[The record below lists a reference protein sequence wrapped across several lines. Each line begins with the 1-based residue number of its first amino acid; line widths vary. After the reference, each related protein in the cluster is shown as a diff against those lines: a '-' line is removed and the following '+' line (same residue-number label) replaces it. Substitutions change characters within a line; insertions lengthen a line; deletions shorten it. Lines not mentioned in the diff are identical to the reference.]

1 MTEGVSR
8 VDNLLITGG
17 AVWRGTGFSRG
28 TSVLLSGDSIAAVG
42 AEDDVRARTPA
53 ASRELRLSGESVL
66 PGLTDGHLHLS
77 TWAKQRALLDLSSAK
92 SLADALEMVREE
104 ARRLPADRWIRGWNY
119 NDTRWPEGRSLAR
132 RDLDALNIPNP
143 VLLQRVCTHI
153 NVADGKAL
161 SLSGI
166 DSPDGILLERDAIPA
181 LRAMER
187 NVFNRPALKEALKS
201 ACFELA
207 SWGVTCAHPCGA
219 DDYGMEE
226 DLSLYGELH
235 REGSLPLRI
244 FSYHDDLARPALP
257 TGFGDGWVHYQ
268 GLKIFLDG
276 SLGGRTAALSSPY
289 ADAAGETGLL
299 NWSDDAVIDKL
310 RAVREHGVQTMLHAI
325 GDAALDQ
332 AIRCIRRVDAE
343 FGRDCRLRDRIN
355 HVMVCRPDQR
365 RALAEL
371 GLFCEIQPAFVP
383 SDMNMAESRLGKDRM
398 PWAYAWRSLL
408 DEGLCVS
415 ASSDAPVESVD
426 PWFSLWALTE
436 RSDWEGR
443 RVSAPEQRL
452 TLEESIPLFTSNPN
466 RAIGQEHRFGRIEP
480 GFAADLAILDRDISA
495 MSGTDLRSANAAY
508 VFAGGRLSKG
518 VIEGWPGFG
527 A

>member
-1 MTEGVSR
+1 MDS
-8 VDNLLITGG
+8 LLITGG
-17 AVWRGTGFSRG
+17 VVWKGTGFVRG
-28 TSVLLSGDSIAAVG
+28 MSVLLSGDSIVAVG

-66 PGLTDGHLHLS
+66 PGVTDGHLHLS

-104 ARRLPADRWIRGWNY
+104 AGRLPAERWVRGWNY
-119 NDTRWPEGRSLAR
+119 NDTRWPEGRSFTR
-132 RDLDALNIPNP
+132 RDLDALGIPNP
-143 VLLQRVCTHI
+143 ILLQRVCTHI

-161 SLSGI
+161 ALSGI
-166 DSPDGILLERDAIPA
+166 DSPDGILPERDAIPA

-187 NVFNRPALKEALKS
+187 NVFTRPVLKEALKS

-226 DLSLYGELH
+226 DLSLYDELH

-257 TGFGDGWVHYQ
+257 TGFGDGQVHYQ

-276 SLGGRTAALSSPY
+276 SLGGRTAALSAPY
-289 ADAAGETGLL
+289 ADDAGETGRL
-299 NWSDDAVIDKL
+299 NWSDDAVLDKL
-310 RAVREHGVQTMLHAI
+310 RAAREKGVQTMLHAI

-332 AIRCIRRVDAE
+332 AIRCIRIVDDA

-383 SDMNMAESRLGKDRM
+383 SDMNMAEGRLGKDRM

-415 ASSDAPVESVD
+415 ASSDAPVESVN
-426 PWFSLWALTE
+426 PWLSLWALTE

-452 TLEESIPLFTSNPN
+452 TVEESIPLFTSNPN
-466 RAIGQEHRFGRIEP
+466 RAIGQEHRLGRIEP
-480 GFAADLAILDRDISA
+480 GFAADLIVLDRDISTL
-495 MSGTDLRSANAAY
+495 SGTDLRSANAAY

-518 VIEGWPGFG
+518 VIDGWPRFR